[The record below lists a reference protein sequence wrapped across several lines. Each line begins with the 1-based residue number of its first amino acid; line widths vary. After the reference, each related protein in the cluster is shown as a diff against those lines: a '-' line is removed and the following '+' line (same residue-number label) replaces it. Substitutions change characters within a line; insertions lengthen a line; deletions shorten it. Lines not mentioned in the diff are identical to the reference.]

1 MIHTILF
8 NKSALCFNQYGVSF
22 FNETTGSHALS
33 FSSSTKLPAKL
44 IVFDVKWHVNPQ
56 KGDSIK
62 WLYDGTG
69 SYQDV
74 HHTAMQAQ
82 DIYMINCA
90 DINDLYDTK
99 AA

>member
-8 NKSALCFNQYGVSF
+8 NKSALCFNQCGVSF
-22 FNETTGSHALS
+22 FNETTNSYAFS
-33 FSSSTKLPAKL
+33 FTSSTKLPAKV

-62 WLYDGTG
+62 WLYDGAG

-74 HHTAMQAQ
+74 NHAPMLAQ
-82 DIYMINCA
+82 DVYMINCKS
-90 DINDLYDTK
+90 ISDLYTTE

>member
-8 NKSALCFNQYGVSF
+8 NKSALCFNQFGVSF
-22 FNETTGSHALS
+22 FNETTGAYAFS

-44 IVFDVKWHVNPQ
+44 IVFDVKWHVKPQ
-56 KGDSIK
+56 KGDHIK

-74 HHTAMQAQ
+74 YHVSMLAQ
-82 DIYMINCA
+82 DIYMINCE
-90 DINDLYDTK
+90 DIDDSYDDK